1 MVISVPRNPTI
12 SILTKL
18 RVLCDNSVDSI
29 MNVETGLL
37 NSIVIYVVRIK
48 ADCRKEYAVDYAA
61 RLLQRWE
68 E

>member
-1 MVISVPRNPTI
+1 
-12 SILTKL
+12 
-18 RVLCDNSVDSI
+18 

-37 NSIVIYVVRIK
+37 NSIEIYAVGIK